1 MCDVEWVPRMNE
13 RLQALLDAS
22 YFVANDTTAMQGADD
37 FLYLPAF
44 QAEPDGDGATYERLS
59 LQMIAAAAC
68 EADVGISIF
77 ASSDTAKAVR
87 LLSLGEIAEIAATGT
102 LTPPAL
108 RSTASAVSGAVLR
121 LGPPPGTVISPKTA
135 RALSRFIEET
145 YAITN
150 VKLAMFLG
158 MTSYRGGMLNIAP
171 AMLAGPAAFRELLER
186 AKWFL
191 PSDVD
196 LVYTPFFLNGG
207 QFEAIPDLDAL
218 G

>member
-1 MCDVEWVPRMNE
+1 MNE
-13 RLQALLDAS
+13 RLQALLEAS
-22 YFVANDTTAMQGADD
+22 YFVATETTAMQGADD

-44 QAEPDGDGATYERLS
+44 QTEPAGAGATYERLS
-59 LQMIAAAAC
+59 LRMIAVAAC
-68 EADVGISIF
+68 DADVGISIF
-77 ASSDTAKAVR
+77 ASSGVAKAVR
-87 LLSLGEIAEIAATGT
+87 LFSLGEVAEIAATGT
-102 LTPPAL
+102 LTPPSL
-108 RSTASAVSGAVLR
+108 HSTASAVSGAVLR
-121 LGPPPGTVISPKTA
+121 LGPPPVTLISPKTA

-150 VKLAMFLG
+150 VKLAVFLG
-158 MTSYRGGMLNIAP
+158 ITSYRGAMLNITP
-171 AMLAGPAAFRELLER
+171 AMMAGPAAFRELLER

-191 PSDVD
+191 PSDAD

>member
-1 MCDVEWVPRMNE
+1 MNE
-13 RLQALLDAS
+13 RLLALLEAS
-22 YFVANDTTAMQGADD
+22 YFVGTETTAMQGADD

-44 QAEPDGDGATYERLS
+44 QIEPAGDGTAYQRLS
-59 LQMIAAAAC
+59 LSIIAAAAC
-68 EADVGISIF
+68 DSDVGISIF
-77 ASSDTAKAVR
+77 ASSDAVKAVR
-87 LLSLGEIAEIAATGT
+87 LFSLGEVAEIAATGT
-102 LTPPAL
+102 LTPPSL
-108 RSTASAVSGAVLR
+108 QSTASAVSGAVLR
-121 LGPPPGTVISPKTA
+121 LGPPPATLISPKTA

-150 VKLAMFLG
+150 VKLAVFLG
-158 MTSYRGGMLNIAP
+158 ITSYRGAMLNIAP
-171 AMLAGPAAFRELLER
+171 AMMSAPTAFRELLER